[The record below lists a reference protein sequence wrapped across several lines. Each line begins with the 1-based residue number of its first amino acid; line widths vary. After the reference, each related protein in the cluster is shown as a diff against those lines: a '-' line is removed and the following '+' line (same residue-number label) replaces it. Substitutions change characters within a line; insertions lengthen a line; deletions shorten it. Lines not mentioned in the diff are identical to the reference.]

1 MVLSR
6 AGGAAAM
13 AAEVTPV
20 TARKPVRPPA
30 QPPVRP
36 RRSLRRKAT
45 TWVRYAIIVIVCLV
59 ALFPVYWMVLT
70 TFQPSQDSVT
80 YPPDLLPHGIQFG
93 TLTSLFANNPI
104 ASWLLHSLTASAICV
119 VITLIFAVP
128 GAYLL
133 SRLRWHGVGAF
144 GFLLLFTQLMPG
156 AMIVV
161 PELQFFRELH
171 WTNNLLALGV
181 LYAAFN
187 VPLGCWI
194 LTSSFDSVPSEVVD
208 ASLVDGCGRIRVLF
222 RILLPL
228 SKPGVVAVAI
238 VAFFG
243 SWNDYLFAAA
253 FITNQSMYT
262 AGLGI
267 STFITDQSIK
277 LDQLE
282 AAGVVFALLPIL
294 LYLTVQRHV
303 VRGLT
308 AGAIK

>member
-1 MVLSR
+1 
-6 AGGAAAM
+6 M
-13 AAEVTPV
+13 AAETPV
-20 TARKPVRPPA
+20 AARPLAR
-30 QPPVRP
+30 R
-36 RRSLRRKAT
+36 RRSRRRRAT
-45 TWVRYAIIVIVCLV
+45 SWVRYAVIIIVCVV
-59 ALFPVYWMVLT
+59 ALFPVYWMVLS
-70 TFQPSQDSVT
+70 TFQPSQDSLT
-80 YPPDLLPHGIQFG
+80 YPPDLLPHGIQFS
-93 TLTSLFANNPI
+93 TLTSLFAGNPI
-104 ASWLLHSLTASAICV
+104 FSWLLHSLTASAVCV
-119 VITLIFAVP
+119 GVTLIFAVP

-133 SRLRWHGVGAF
+133 SRLRWRGVGPF

-161 PELQFFRELH
+161 PELQFFRQLH

-194 LTSSFDSVPSEVVD
+194 LKSSFDSVPSEVVD
-208 ASLVDGCGRIRVLF
+208 ASLVDGCGPLRVLF
-222 RILLPL
+222 RVLVPL
-228 SKPGVVAVAI
+228 SKPGVIAVAI

-243 SWNDYLFAAA
+243 SWNDYLFASA
-253 FITNQSMYT
+253 FITNQSLYT

-267 STFITDQSIK
+267 STFITDQTIN

-282 AAGVVFALLPIL
+282 AAGVVFSLLPVL
-294 LYLTVQRHV
+294 LYLMVQRHV

>member
-1 MVLSR
+1 
-6 AGGAAAM
+6 M
-13 AAEVTPV
+13 AAETQVA
-20 TARKPVRPPA
+20 ARPLVSR
-30 QPPVRP
+30 
-36 RRSLRRKAT
+36 RRSRRRRRAT
-45 TWVRYAIIVIVCLV
+45 SWVRYAVIIIVCVV
-59 ALFPVYWMVLT
+59 ALFPVYWMVLS
-70 TFQPSQDSVT
+70 TFQPSSHSLT
-80 YPPDLLPHGIQFG
+80 YPPDLLLHGIQFS
-93 TLTSLFANNPI
+93 TLTSLFAGNPI
-104 ASWLLHSLTASAICV
+104 VSWLLHSLTASAVCV
-119 VITLIFAVP
+119 AVTLIFAVP

-133 SRLRWHGVGAF
+133 SRLRWRGVGPF

-161 PELQFFRELH
+161 PELQFFRQLH

-194 LTSSFDSVPSEVVD
+194 LKSSFDSVPSEVLD
-208 ASLVDGCGRIRVLF
+208 ASLVDGCGPMRVLF
-222 RILLPL
+222 RVLVPL
-228 SKPGVVAVAI
+228 SKPGVIAVAI

-253 FITNQSMYT
+253 FITNQSLYT

-267 STFITDQSIK
+267 STFITDQTIN

-282 AAGVVFALLPIL
+282 AAGVVFSLLPVL

>member
-1 MVLSR
+1 MV
-6 AGGAAAM
+6 
-13 AAEVTPV
+13 
-20 TARKPVRPPA
+20 
-30 QPPVRP
+30 
-36 RRSLRRKAT
+36 
-45 TWVRYAIIVIVCLV
+45 
-59 ALFPVYWMVLT
+59 
-70 TFQPSQDSVT
+70 
-80 YPPDLLPHGIQFG
+80 
-93 TLTSLFANNPI
+93 
-104 ASWLLHSLTASAICV
+104 
-119 VITLIFAVP
+119 TLIFAVP

-194 LTSSFDSVPSEVVD
+194 LKSSFDSVPSEVID

-222 RILLPL
+222 RVLLPL
-228 SKPGVVAVAI
+228 SKPGLVAVAI

-253 FITNQSMYT
+253 FITNQSLYT

-267 STFITDQSIK
+267 STFITDQTIK